1 MNNDD
6 IRVLIN
12 LISKSELEV
21 IKSPNFKEITKPT
34 SHLSEMG
41 IDSLEYMMLYMHLGE
56 LFGIDKERFKD
67 LEVLGDVQL
76 RTITDFLHQEDT
88 RDLSIEESK
97 SEYLKDR

>member
-21 IKSPNFKEITKPT
+21 IKSPNFKEITNHT
-34 SHLSEMG
+34 SKLSEMG

-76 RTITDFLHQEDT
+76 RTITDFLQQQDT
-88 RDLSIEESK
+88 RNLSIEEAK